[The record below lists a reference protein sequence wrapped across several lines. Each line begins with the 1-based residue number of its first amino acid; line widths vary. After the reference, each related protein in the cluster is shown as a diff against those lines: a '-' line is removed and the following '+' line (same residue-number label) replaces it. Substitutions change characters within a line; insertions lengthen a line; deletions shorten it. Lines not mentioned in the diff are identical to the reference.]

1 MLVSIIIPTKN
12 EEKNLEKCLKSI
24 KKQSFLISQIE
35 IVVVDNNSSDKTREI
50 ALNYTQKVFKKGP
63 ERSAQRNFGVNN
75 AEGKYILY
83 LDADMSVSFDL
94 VFECFQKM
102 ESDYDLVALYVPE
115 IILGKGFWIK
125 VRNFERSFY
134 DETVVDGL
142 RFIRKEKFLEAG
154 GFDEKLYACE
164 DWDLDKRIKKIG
176 KFSKVQNPIY
186 HNEDD
191 FSLNKYLKKKAY
203 YSKNFH
209 DYIKKWGKDDEDVR
223 KQFGFWYRYFGVFLE
238 NGKWKKIL
246 LHPILTSGMY
256 FLRFLVGI
264 KYLRSKALA
273 SKISVLPEQK

>member
-1 MLVSIIIPTKN
+1 MLVSIIVPTKN

-35 IVVVDNNSSDKTREI
+35 IVVVDNNSFDKTREI

-142 RFIRKEKFLEAG
+142 RFIRKEKFLEVG

-176 KFSKVQNPIY
+176 KVSKVQNPIY

-191 FSLNKYLKKKAY
+191 FSLKKYLKKKAY

-209 DYIKKWGKDDEDVR
+209 NYIKKWGKDDEDVR

-273 SKISVLPEQK
+273 SKISVLPEQR